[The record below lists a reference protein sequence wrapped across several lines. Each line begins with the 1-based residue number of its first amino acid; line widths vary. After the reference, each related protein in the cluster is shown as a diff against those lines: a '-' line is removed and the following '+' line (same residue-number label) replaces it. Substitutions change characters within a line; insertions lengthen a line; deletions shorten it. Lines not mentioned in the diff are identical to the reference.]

1 MLFYEEFIKN
11 IKTDLKVQG
20 KEKFSLELKR
30 TAMWLGT
37 GIPFLIAGLL
47 QIYIYLSSKD
57 IKDIVVGVIFL
68 FLSFK
73 HIKLFL
79 SYGIVLDF
87 DKDILKSKD
96 VELKF
101 KDVESCELR
110 EEVVGKRG
118 KVQPVLD
125 IITFDRRKIIIPL
138 MMTKQVRFVSLVASR
153 LKTKFV
159 IIK

>member
-101 KDVESCELR
+101 KDIESCELR

>member
-11 IKTDLKVQG
+11 IKTNLELKG

-30 TAMWLGT
+30 TIMWLGT
-37 GIPFLIAGLL
+37 GIPFFIAGLL
-47 QIYIYLSSKD
+47 QIYIYLSSQK
-57 IKDIVVGVIFL
+57 IKDIGVGLIFL

-79 SYGIVLDF
+79 SYGIILDF
-87 DKDILKSKD
+87 DKDILKSKNL
-96 VELKF
+96 ELKF
-101 KDVESCELR
+101 EEIEICELK
-110 EEVVGKRG
+110 EEAVGKKG

-125 IITFDRRKIIIPL
+125 IITLDKRKVIIPL
-138 MMTKQVRFVSLVASR
+138 LMRKQLRFVSLVASR
-153 LKTKFV
+153 LKRKFN

>member
-1 MLFYEEFIKN
+1 MLFYEEFIKK
-11 IKTDLKVQG
+11 IRKDLEVSG

-30 TAMWLGT
+30 TVMWLGT

-57 IKDIVVGVIFL
+57 IKDIVVGFIFL

-87 DKDILKSKD
+87 DRDMLKSKD

-101 KDVESCELR
+101 ENIESCELR

-153 LKTKFV
+153 LKARF

>member
-118 KVQPVLD
+118 KVQPV
-125 IITFDRRKIIIPL
+125 
-138 MMTKQVRFVSLVASR
+138 
-153 LKTKFV
+153 
-159 IIK
+159 

>member
-1 MLFYEEFIKN
+1 MLFYEEFVKN
-11 IKTDLKVQG
+11 IKYNLEIQG

-47 QIYIYLSSKD
+47 QIYIYSSSKD
-57 IKDIVVGVIFL
+57 IKDIIVGIIFL

-79 SYGIVLDF
+79 SYGIIIDF
-87 DKDILKSKD
+87 DNDILKSKD
-96 VELKF
+96 LELEF
-101 KDVESCELR
+101 QDIESCELR

-138 MMTKQVRFVSLVASR
+138 MMTKQLRFVSLIASR